1 MEVKSAQT
9 TLQLNS
15 AATAVDN
22 NSSEGNRRNNTG
34 KVTAQSAEEKPD
46 KEEEPVKVSISAAG
60 LRRSLALEKAAAR
73 ENEIAYASEIEV
85 MMNKVDGLSSQII
98 NGNFTTTDRL
108 KFQNEIE
115 NLTTELK
122 NLSGDGISFTKHD
135 NKLLS
140 QRIDDL
146 TGMINKAAVYNRSA
160 KALFIV
166 NNQHKS
172 DNTRTKLDIVI

>member
-34 KVTAQSAEEKPD
+34 KVMAQFAEEKPD

>member
-9 TLQLNS
+9 TLQVNS

-34 KVTAQSAEEKPD
+34 KVMAQSAEEKPD